1 MLQKLNKLGYEVL
14 PHLPYSPDRSANN
27 YELQVSQQLFVGNML
42 PQPAGGRKCFT
53 RVCRIPRHN
62 FYASRTKLVLIGK
75 NVFGVM
81 VPILINKDVFELS
94 YND

>member
-1 MLQKLNKLGYEVL
+1 MLQKRNKLGYEVL
-14 PHLPYSPDRSANN
+14 PHPPYSPDCSPN
-27 YELQVSQQLFVGNML
+27 YQLQAAQLFLGNML

-62 FYASRTKLVLIGK
+62 FYATRTNLVLIGK
-75 NVFGVM
+75 NVFGLM